1 MHAVSGLSWDSI
13 VDVPQN
19 LDRPHTTVL
28 YSAWMGALFSAEWG
42 KSKAEEEDED
52 VWQGGEEEEA
62 RNGSRNGLKFI
73 AHTQPDSPA
82 RPRGGDATGSRR
94 WVSELR

>member
-1 MHAVSGLSWDSI
+1 M
-13 VDVPQN
+13 PQN

-42 KSKAEEEDED
+42 KTKAEEEDED
-52 VWQGGEEEEA
+52 VWQGGEEGA

-82 RPRGGDATGSRR
+82 RPRGCAGAEE
-94 WVSELR
+94 VSELLRCGNGTEGGREKR

>member
-42 KSKAEEEDED
+42 KTKAEEEDED

-94 WVSELR
+94 